1 MYRHVRIIG
10 YVHYC
15 RVTALGGVMYP
26 RQINPSADGRKDL
39 THQNVTHRHGKVTQ
53 NFNPV
58 QTRL

>member
-26 RQINPSADGRKDL
+26 RQINPSADGGKINPS
-39 THQNVTHRHGKVTQ
+39 QFTHRHGKVTQ
-53 NFNPV
+53 NSNPV
-58 QTRL
+58 QTLL